1 MFLQKPLTHCYRML
15 KRDRTCHNQKQN
27 NNIRSYKSKWGEER
41 EITRSKNSIRT
52 ISQITS
58 QTIYIFCPFKRES
71 KQIFLHIYHYIQ
83 YIHLNARWVSF
94 NVKEI
99 RKGLFLIK
107 PFQSR
112 FAALCT
118 FSVDQTRRWV
128 ISATIPVALT
138 VFVLLTPPLLLPSSP
153 LSSPF
158 SYCVKRERDQSI
170 PIYCTAV
177 TSIKA
182 YGRVSPTYYEDEAK
196 NIQYCLGLISS

>member
-1 MFLQKPLTHCYRML
+1 MGGGERLRGPKTPSEQFHRSPVKQYFFFAHL
-15 KRDRTCHNQKQN
+15 KENQN
-27 NNIRSYKSKWGEER
+27 RYFY
-41 EITRSKNSIRT
+41 
-52 ISQITS
+52 
-58 QTIYIFCPFKRES
+58 IYITTYSTYTK
-71 KQIFLHIYHYIQ
+71 
-83 YIHLNARWVSF
+83 NARWVSF

-153 LSSPF
+153 F

-177 TSIKA
+177 TSIKGK
-182 YGRVSPTYYEDEAK
+182 GRVSPTYFEDEAK
-196 NIQYCLGLISS
+196 HIQYCLGLISS